1 MAIVVWALSSKAYSG
16 PWRPQSAYSLLGQQS
31 IDHICALSCCWLEM
45 PWLLVECEPENDK
58 RNETKA
64 ILSSTKRGASTKRS
78 WLHGKVGMQGHWAAT
93 IFGDCQHKLPCTRAA
108 QWPVNFSP
116 VLCTS
121 RPLEAIYQEESL
133 WECKWI
139 LPGARTLRRN
149 ILLIGSRGHTGEWQH
164 KFLVHFWKTENCTV
178 NTRKG
183 DLRH

>member
-1 MAIVVWALSSKAYSG
+1 MVLGAHRVRTPFWAHNRSTASVH
-16 PWRPQSAYSLLGQQS
+16 SAAVGSRCLDYWSDVNQKM
-31 IDHICALSCCWLEM
+31 IREM
-45 PWLLVECEPENDK
+45 KP
-58 RNETKA
+58 R
-64 ILSSTKRGASTKRS
+64 LSSTKRGALTKRS
-78 WLHGKVGMQGHWAAT
+78 WLHGKVGMQGHCAAT
-93 IFGDCQHKLPCTRAA
+93 IFSDCNPKLPCTRGA

-116 VLCTS
+116 VLCPS

-149 ILLIGSRGHTGEWQH
+149 ILLIGSRGHTGPASGNTNSWHTFERLR
-164 KFLVHFWKTENCTV
+164 KCTDCTTV